1 MRIERVLR
9 EREQSLDDESCG
21 DQIHSLEGISEH
33 EGEREK
39 RERREREV
47 RVRSE
52 ESGPLKTSW

>member
-39 RERREREV
+39 REGGQGEV
-47 RVRSE
+47 RRKS
-52 ESGPLKTSW
+52 TT